1 VTAGN
6 QWARITVPSND
17 VTLQSAVE
25 PATGE
30 AMTEA
35 AGMGRLQDNVVA
47 EPAAVVGKAEEDEH
61 PANDPATTAADTDVT
76 QTVRK
81 RAKRLRC
88 GRSAAEVR
96 IRGVLHCLPTGAT
109 HCRPRPRR
117 LRFDGWSGALST
129 LAMDPADS
137 PTAGAPR
144 SSRMRWWALVVVC
157 LAMFMNAL
165 DSSIVNVAL
174 PDIQKE
180 LHFTASGLT
189 WVVTAFLITFGSFL
203 LMAGRLGDLIGRRKV
218 FLIGIVLF
226 TTASVMCGVAQTQT
240 VLIVGRF
247 LQGIGGAFSSSV
259 IIAIIVTEFPTPGER
274 SRAMGAYIFVAVGGG
289 SIGLLVGG
297 ILTQALDW
305 HWIFFINAPIGV
317 LTFVAGR
324 ALIVENVGIG
334 IRNGVDVTGS
344 VIVTLSLMLGIY
356 AVSTAT
362 RYGWASTHTL
372 AFGGASVALLVGF
385 FLLESRVSNPIMPLR
400 ILRIHTLTRSSI
412 IRGMLA
418 TGMFTT
424 FFLGALYL
432 EGVLGFSPIQT
443 GLAFLPMAVTMGI
456 LSGGVTARLVTRYG
470 DKRVLI
476 PGMVAGTLG
485 LLLLTTLGTGNRYAA
500 VMFPAFLLI
509 GAGAGTAFAP
519 LLSIAMADVPLA
531 DAGLGSGIVNVS
543 MQMSSALGLAIL
555 SAIATGRTH
564 TLAAAGHSAASALTD
579 GYRLAFLISAI
590 LVGTATVVAAVVLEK
605 SPPGLAVSPEQV
617 RLAEEELSAA
627 SEPFPH

>member
-1 VTAGN
+1 MA
-6 QWARITVPSND
+6 
-17 VTLQSAVE
+17 
-25 PATGE
+25 
-30 AMTEA
+30 
-35 AGMGRLQDNVVA
+35 
-47 EPAAVVGKAEEDEH
+47 
-61 PANDPATTAADTDVT
+61 
-76 QTVRK
+76 
-81 RAKRLRC
+81 
-88 GRSAAEVR
+88 
-96 IRGVLHCLPTGAT
+96 
-109 HCRPRPRR
+109 
-117 LRFDGWSGALST
+117 
-129 LAMDPADS
+129 PADS
-137 PTAGAPR
+137 DASAAAPR
-144 SSRMRWWALVVVC
+144 SGRLRWWALVVVC

-218 FLIGIVLF
+218 FLTGIVVF
-226 TTASVMCGVAQTQT
+226 TSASVMCGVAQSQA

-259 IIAIIVTEFPTPGER
+259 IIAIIVTEFPAAAER
-274 SRAMGAYIFVAVGGG
+274 SRAMSAYIFVAVGGG

-305 HWIFFINAPIGV
+305 HWIFFINVPIGV
-317 LTFVAGR
+317 FTFVAGR
-324 ALIVENVGIG
+324 ALIIENIGLG
-334 IRNGVDVTGS
+334 IRTGVDVTGS
-344 VIVTLSLMLGIY
+344 VLVTVSLMLGIY
-356 AVSTAT
+356 AISTAT
-362 RYGWASTHTL
+362 QHGWLSTHTL
-372 AFGGASVALLVGF
+372 TFGGASVTLLVGF
-385 FLLESRVSNPIMPLR
+385 FGLESLLANPIMPLR
-400 ILRIHTLTRSSI
+400 ILKIRSLTSSSV

-432 EGVLGFSPIQT
+432 EGVLGFTPIQT
-443 GLAFLPMAVTMGI
+443 GLAFLPMSVTMGI
-456 LSGGVTARLVTRYG
+456 LSAGVTARLVTRFG

-476 PGMVAGTLG
+476 PGMVAGTVG
-485 LLLLTTLGTGNRYAA
+485 LLLLTTLGTHTGYAS

-519 LLSIAMADVPLA
+519 LLSIAMADVPVT

-543 MQMSSALGLAIL
+543 MQMASALGLAIL

-564 TLAAAGHSAASALTD
+564 ALESAGHATTSALTD
-579 GYRLAFLISAI
+579 GYRLAFLISSI
-590 LVGTATVVAAVVLEK
+590 LVGAGTVVAVVALDK
-605 SPPGLAVSPEQV
+605 SPPRPSASPEEV
-617 RLAEEELSAA
+617 HLAEEELSAA